1 MVRGTKAGCPIHPAL
16 FAEWVG
22 SHEPPPAL
30 VPESQ
35 ASRIAGGRITLENQG
50 FPRQID
56 VYLEL
61 QKRLDAR
68 LRSVLEEQYGLQIE
82 NIPLEIPPDLQ
93 FGELATPIAFELA
106 RKLRKA
112 PKIIAQEIVAALGSL
127 DGFARF
133 EVAGAGYINARLDR
147 AACVRLIATGESLA
161 RVSSGIHSLVEHTSI
176 NPNKAA
182 HIGHLR
188 NAILGDT
195 FVRLLR
201 AAGQKVDVQNYIDN
215 TGVQVADVVVG
226 FLHLEQSGVPGVS
239 AQEQHTLVGIKKLIV
254 YLAEQV
260 DADPTNREN
269 LFDYYCW
276 YLYARVNTWYLGLE
290 DPTGF
295 PDPFQTNAELV
306 AKRKQIRLDVLHQ
319 IETGNNEVAEIAE
332 LISTAVLRRHLET
345 MLRLGIEYDFLPRE
359 SEILHLKF
367 WNAAFEQLKQTGVLY
382 FETEGKNTGCWV
394 MTRPG
399 TESADGETDEDAKV
413 IVRSNGTVTY
423 VGKDIAYHLWK
434 FGLLGKDFGYKPFFT
449 YPNHQCWISAEHGIE
464 PHPHFGGAQA
474 IYNVIDSRQSD
485 PQANVIQAL
494 RGMGYAE
501 QAERYTHFSYEMV
514 ALTPRCADELGYNIS
529 GEDLARPYIEVSGRK
544 GFGVKADDLIDKLL
558 AATRAEVDA
567 RQTGGADAEAGRQ
580 RIAEQ
585 IAIGALRYFMLKFT
599 RNSVIAFDFKDA
611 LSFEGETGPYIQ
623 YAVVRARNIFRKAGT
638 SPEAALAEFAEL
650 SGIAPYLE
658 GESVQDI
665 WALWLRAAR
674 RTLVLEQCITT
685 SEPAYLAKHA
695 FQLAQ
700 EFNNFYHKHHILTE
714 EDPARKT
721 FLLATA
727 AVALRELVEVL
738 SWLGIESPEAM

>member
-1 MVRGTKAGCPIHPAL
+1 
-16 FAEWVG
+16 
-22 SHEPPPAL
+22 
-30 VPESQ
+30 
-35 ASRIAGGRITLENQG
+35 
-50 FPRQID
+50 

-61 QKRLDAR
+61 QKRFTEH
-68 LRSVLEEQYGLQIE
+68 LRSVLAAKYDLQLE
-82 NIPLEIPPDLQ
+82 TIPLEIPPEVK

-112 PKIIAQEIVAALGSL
+112 PKVIAAEIVAALGQL
-127 DGFARF
+127 NGFSSF
-133 EVAGAGYINARLDR
+133 EIAGAGYINAHLDR
-147 AACVRLIATGESLA
+147 AVGVRKTANAEAGSQA
-161 RVSSGIHSLVEHTSI
+161 SSGIHSLVEHTSI

-182 HIGHLR
+182 HVGHLR

-226 FLHLEQSGVPGVS
+226 FLHLEGKS
-239 AQEQHTLVGIKKLIV
+239 
-254 YLAEQV
+254 LA
-260 DADPTNREN
+260 DARLLLDELKQNGERI
-269 LFDYYCW
+269 DYYCW
-276 YLYARVNTWYLGLE
+276 DLYAKTSQWYTSGTDQE
-290 DPTGF
+290 NG
-295 PDPFQTNAELV
+295 A
-306 AKRKQIRLDVLHQ
+306 RKKLRYDTLHE
-319 IETGNNEVAEIAE
+319 IEHVGNETAAVAE

-345 MLRLGIEYDFLPRE
+345 MLRLDIEYDFLPRE

-367 WNAAFEQLKQTGVLY
+367 WESAFEQLKQTGVLY
-382 FETEGKNTGCWV
+382 FENEGKNKGCWV

-399 TESADGETDEDAKV
+399 AEIAEGDLNEDAKV

-449 YPNHQCWISAEHGIE
+449 YPDHECWISAEKGDE

-474 IYNVIDSRQSD
+474 IYNVIDARQSD

-494 RGMGYAE
+494 RGMGYTE
-501 QAERYTHFSYEMV
+501 QADRYTHFSYEMV
-514 ALTPRCADELGYNIS
+514 ALTPRCAVELGYDVS
-529 GEDLARPYIEVSGRK
+529 DEDLARPYIEVSGRK
-544 GFGVKADDLIDKLL
+544 GFGVKADDLIDKLIV
-558 AATRAEVDA
+558 ATRAEVDA
-567 RQTGGADAEAGRQ
+567 RQTGRDEAERQ
-580 RIAEQ
+580 LIAKQ

-623 YAVVRARNIFRKAGT
+623 YAVVRARNIFRKADT
-638 SPEAALAEFAEL
+638 TPEAELAKLAGLAEFGAF
-650 SGIAPYLE
+650 LE
-658 GESVQDI
+658 GEDAEDI

-674 RTLVLEQCITT
+674 RTLVLEQCIAT

-700 EFNNFYHKHHILTE
+700 EFTNFYHKHHILTE
-714 EDPARKT
+714 EEPARKT

-727 AVALRELVEVL
+727 AVALRELVLAL

>member
-1 MVRGTKAGCPIHPAL
+1 
-16 FAEWVG
+16 
-22 SHEPPPAL
+22 
-30 VPESQ
+30 
-35 ASRIAGGRITLENQG
+35 
-50 FPRQID
+50 

-61 QKRLDAR
+61 QKRFTEH
-68 LRSVLEEQYGLQIE
+68 LRSVLAAKYDLRLDT
-82 NIPLEIPPDLQ
+82 IPLEIPPELK
-93 FGELATPIAFELA
+93 FGELATPIAFELT

-112 PKIIAQEIVAALGSL
+112 PKVIAAEIVAALGPL
-127 DGFARF
+127 CGFSSF
-133 EVAGAGYINARLDR
+133 EIAGAGYINAHLDR
-147 AACVRLIATGESLA
+147 AVGVRETAGTEA
-161 RVSSGIHSLVEHTSI
+161 RSQASSGIHSLVEHTSI

-182 HIGHLR
+182 HVGHLR

-226 FLHLEQSGVPGVS
+226 FLHLEGKSL
-239 AQEQHTLVGIKKLIV
+239 ADARMLLDKLKQNGQRI
-254 YLAEQV
+254 
-260 DADPTNREN
+260 
-269 LFDYYCW
+269 DYYCW
-276 YLYARVNTWYLGLE
+276 DLYARTSQWYASGTDDENEARKKLRYATLHEIEHGGNE
-290 DPTGF
+290 T
-295 PDPFQTNAELV
+295 AEV
-306 AKRKQIRLDVLHQ
+306 
-319 IETGNNEVAEIAE
+319 AE

-345 MLRLGIEYDFLPRE
+345 MLRLDIEYDFLPRE

-367 WNAAFEQLKQTGVLY
+367 WESAFEQLKKTGVLY
-382 FETEGKNTGCWV
+382 FENEGKNKGCWV

-399 TESADGETDEDAKV
+399 AEIAEGDLNEDAKV

-449 YPNHQCWISAEHGIE
+449 YPDHECWISAEKGDE

-474 IYNVIDSRQSD
+474 IYNVIDARQSD

-494 RGMGYAE
+494 RGMGYTE
-501 QAERYTHFSYEMV
+501 QADRYTHFSYEMV
-514 ALTPRCADELGYNIS
+514 ALTPRCAVELGYDVS
-529 GEDLARPYIEVSGRK
+529 EEDLARPYIEVSGRK
-544 GFGVKADDLIDKLL
+544 GFGVKADDLIDKLIV
-558 AATRAEVDA
+558 ATRAEVDA
-567 RQTGGADAEAGRQ
+567 RQTGRDEAERQKIAG
-580 RIAEQ
+580 Q
-585 IAIGALRYFMLKFT
+585 IAIGALRHFMLKFT

-623 YAVVRARNIFRKAGT
+623 YAVVRARNIFRKAET
-638 SPEAALAEFAEL
+638 TPEAELAKLAGLAGLAEFG
-650 SGIAPYLE
+650 SFLE
-658 GESVQDI
+658 GEDAEDI

-685 SEPAYLAKHA
+685 SEPAFLAKHA

-727 AVALRELVEVL
+727 AVALRELVLAL

>member
-1 MVRGTKAGCPIHPAL
+1 M
-16 FAEWVG
+16 
-22 SHEPPPAL
+22 
-30 VPESQ
+30 
-35 ASRIAGGRITLENQG
+35 
-50 FPRQID
+50 
-56 VYLEL
+56 YLEL
-61 QKRLDAR
+61 QQRLGDR
-68 LRSVLEEQYGLQIE
+68 LRAVLKEKYDLQLE
-82 NIPLEIPPDLQ
+82 TIPLEIPPELK

-112 PKIIAQEIVAALGSL
+112 PKVIAQEIVAALAGL
-127 DGFARF
+127 DGFAGF

-147 AACVRLIATGESLA
+147 AAGVRNVAVESAAFTRKLEA
-161 RVSSGIHSLVEHTSI
+161 SCGGIHALVEHTSI

-182 HIGHLR
+182 HVGHLR

-195 FVRLLR
+195 FVRMLR

-226 FLHLEQSGVPGVS
+226 FLHLEGKS
-239 AQEQHTLVGIKKLIV
+239 
-254 YLAEQV
+254 LAEIRQLL
-260 DADPTNREN
+260 DELKSKEQRI
-269 LFDYYCW
+269 DYYCW
-276 YLYARVNTWYLGLE
+276 DLYAKTSQWYASG
-290 DPTGF
+290 T
-295 PDPFQTNAELV
+295 AEENE
-306 AKRKQIRLDVLHQ
+306 ARKKLRYATLHE
-319 IETGNNEVAEIAE
+319 IERGGNDTAEVAE

-367 WNAAFEQLKQTGVLY
+367 WEAAFEQLKKTGVLY
-382 FETEGKNTGCWV
+382 LETEGKNKGCWV

-399 TESADGETDEDAKV
+399 AETMEGETNEDAKV

-449 YPNHQCWISAEHGIE
+449 YPDHECWISTEKGEHFE
-464 PHPHFGGAQA
+464 KKHPHFGGAQA
-474 IYNVIDSRQSD
+474 IYNVIDARQSD

-494 RGMGYAE
+494 RGMGYTE
-501 QAERYTHFSYEMV
+501 QADRYTHFSYEMV
-514 ALTPRCADELGYNIS
+514 ALTPRCAVELGYEVS
-529 GEDLARPYIEVSGRK
+529 EEDLARPYIEVSGRK
-544 GFGVKADDLIDKLL
+544 GFGVKADDLIDKLI
-558 AATRAEVDA
+558 AATRAEVEA
-567 RQTGGADAEAGRQ
+567 RQTGRDEVERQ

-623 YAVVRARNIFRKAGT
+623 YAVVRARNIFRKGET
-638 SPEAALAEFAEL
+638 TPEAVLAEFAEL
-650 SGIAPYLE
+650 AEIGGYLE
-658 GESVQDI
+658 GETGEEI

-674 RTLVLEQCITT
+674 RTLVLEQCIAT
-685 SEPAYLAKHA
+685 SEPAHLAKHA

-700 EFNNFYHKHHILTE
+700 EFNNFYHRHHILSE
-714 EDPARKT
+714 EDPARKI

-727 AVALRELVEVL
+727 AVALRELVLAL

>member
-1 MVRGTKAGCPIHPAL
+1 
-16 FAEWVG
+16 
-22 SHEPPPAL
+22 
-30 VPESQ
+30 
-35 ASRIAGGRITLENQG
+35 
-50 FPRQID
+50 
-56 VYLEL
+56 VYLQL
-61 QKRLDAR
+61 QKKLGAQ
-68 LRSVLEEQYGLQIE
+68 LRAVLKEKYDLVLES
-82 NIPLEIPPDLQ
+82 IPIEIPPDLK
-93 FGELATPIAFELA
+93 FGELSTPIALQLA
-106 RKLRKA
+106 RTLRKA
-112 PKIIAQEIVAALGSL
+112 PKAIAQEIVAALGTVE
-127 DGFARF
+127 GFAGF

-147 AACVRLIATGESLA
+147 AAGVAAIAGGALSQAPKGEGPGA
-161 RVSSGIHSLVEHTSI
+161 PRVHSLVEHTSI

-182 HIGHLR
+182 HVGHLR

-226 FLHLEQSGVPGVS
+226 FLYLEGKSL
-239 AQEQHTLVGIKKLIV
+239 AQVRDLLTFLKFEGTRI
-254 YLAEQV
+254 
-260 DADPTNREN
+260 
-269 LFDYYCW
+269 DYYCW
-276 YLYARVNTWYLGLE
+276 DLYAKTSQWYEQGSPE
-290 DPTGF
+290 E
-295 PDPFQTNAELV
+295 NA
-306 AKRKQIRLDVLHQ
+306 ARKALRYATLHE
-319 IETGNNEVAEIAE
+319 IEHGGNETAEVAE

-345 MLRLGIEYDFLPRE
+345 MLRLDIEYDFLPRE

-367 WNAAFEQLKQTGVLY
+367 WEAAFEQLKQTGVLY
-382 FETEGKNTGCWV
+382 FETEGKNKGCWV

-399 TESADGETDEDAKV
+399 ADVTEGETNEDAKV

-434 FGLLGKDFGYKPFFT
+434 FGLLGKDFGYKPFFS
-449 YPNHQCWISAEHGIE
+449 YPDHECWISTEHGE
-464 PHPHFGGAQA
+464 ENHPHFGGAQA
-474 IYNVIDSRQSD
+474 IYNVIDARQSD

-494 RGMGYAE
+494 RGTGHAE
-501 QAERYTHFSYEMV
+501 QADRYTHFSYEMV
-514 ALTPRCADELGYNIS
+514 ALTPRCAEELGYAVS
-529 GEDLARPYIEVSGRK
+529 DEDKARPYIEVSGRK
-544 GFGVKADDLIDKLL
+544 GFGVKADDLIDKLI

-567 RQTGGADAEAGRQ
+567 RQTGRDEAERQ

-623 YAVVRARNIFRKAGT
+623 YAVVRARNIFRKAGM
-638 SPEAALAEFAEL
+638 SAEAVLGEFAEL
-650 SGIAPYLE
+650 ASGGLGSYLAGDAE
-658 GESVQDI
+658 DI
-665 WALWLRAAR
+665 WALWLRAGR
-674 RTLVLEQCITT
+674 RAMMLEQCIAT

>member
-1 MVRGTKAGCPIHPAL
+1 
-16 FAEWVG
+16 
-22 SHEPPPAL
+22 
-30 VPESQ
+30 
-35 ASRIAGGRITLENQG
+35 
-50 FPRQID
+50 
-56 VYLEL
+56 VYLEI
-61 QKRLDAR
+61 QKRFESH
-68 LRSVLEEQYGLQIE
+68 LRQVLATKYDLQVE
-82 NIPLEIPPDLQ
+82 NIPLETPPDLQ

-112 PKIIAQEIVAALGSL
+112 PKIIAQEIVAALGHL
-127 DGFARF
+127 DGFSSF
-133 EVAGAGYINARLDR
+133 DVAGAGYINARLDR
-147 AACVRLIATGESLA
+147 AAGVRRTALQEPKH
-161 RVSSGIHSLVEHTSI
+161 SSKRLLHVMVEHTSI

-182 HIGHLR
+182 HVGHLR

-201 AAGQKVDVQNYIDN
+201 AVGQKVDVQNYIDN

-226 FLHLEQSGVPGVS
+226 FLHLEQSGIPGVS
-239 AQEQHTLVGIKKLIV
+239 TAEQHTLAGIKKLMA
-254 YLAEQV
+254 YLAKEV
-260 DADPTNREN
+260 EVNPSNREN

-276 YLYARVNTWYLGLE
+276 YLYARVNVWYE
-290 DPTGF
+290 AFEGF
-295 PDPFQTNAELV
+295 DQNLKKHTE
-306 AKRKQIRLDVLHQ
+306 RKQIRLDVLHQ
-319 IETGNNEVAEIAE
+319 IEAGNNEVAEMAE

-359 SEILHLKF
+359 SEILHLNF
-367 WNAAFEQLKQTGVLY
+367 WDAAFVKMQKAGVLRK
-382 FETEGKNTGCWV
+382 ETQGKNTGCWV

-399 TESADGETDEDAKV
+399 SKALEGETDEDAKV

-449 YPNHQCWISAEHGIE
+449 YPGHECWISAEKGDE

-474 IYNVIDSRQSD
+474 IYNVIDARQSD

-494 RGMGYAE
+494 RGMGYTD
-501 QAERYTHFSYEMV
+501 QADRYTHFSYEMV
-514 ALTPRCADELGYNIS
+514 ALTPRCAVELGYDVS
-529 GEDLARPYIEVSGRK
+529 EEDQARPYIEVSGRK
-544 GFGVKADDLIDKLL
+544 GFGVKADDLIDKLI

-567 RQTGGADAEAGRQ
+567 RQTGRGEAERQ
-580 RIAEQ
+580 RIAKQ

-623 YAVVRARNIFRKAGT
+623 YAVVRARNIFRKAETTPEEVLVAIAAIDPTNYLAG
-638 SPEAALAEFAEL
+638 EAA
-650 SGIAPYLE
+650 G
-658 GESVQDI
+658 DI
-665 WALWLRAAR
+665 WALWLRASR
-674 RTLVLEQCITT
+674 RTMVLEQCIST

-727 AVALRELVEVL
+727 AVALRELVLAL

>member
-1 MVRGTKAGCPIHPAL
+1 
-16 FAEWVG
+16 
-22 SHEPPPAL
+22 
-30 VPESQ
+30 
-35 ASRIAGGRITLENQG
+35 
-50 FPRQID
+50 

-61 QKRLDAR
+61 QKRL
-68 LRSVLEEQYGLQIE
+68 VE
-82 NIPLEIPPDLQ
+82 NIRGVLRAKYELEVETIPVEIPPDLK

-112 PKIIAQEIVAALGSL
+112 PKVIAQEIVAALGGV
-127 DGFARF
+127 DGFAGF
-133 EVAGAGYINARLDR
+133 EVAGAGYINARFDR
-147 AACVRLIATGESLA
+147 AAGVRSVGFSEGRPPSTQG
-161 RVSSGIHSLVEHTSI
+161 HSLVEHTSI

-188 NAILGDT
+188 NGILGDT

-226 FLHLEQSGVPGVS
+226 FLHLEGKSLAEVR
-239 AQEQHTLVGIKKLIV
+239 TLVEDLNQNQERI
-254 YLAEQV
+254 
-260 DADPTNREN
+260 D
-269 LFDYYCW
+269 FYCW
-276 YLYARVNTWYLGLE
+276 DLYARTSQWYDEGSE
-290 DPTGF
+290 
-295 PDPFQTNAELV
+295 QENA
-306 AKRKQIRLDVLHQ
+306 ARKKLRYDTLHQ
-319 IETGNNEVAEIAE
+319 IEAGGNETAQVAE

-345 MLRLGIEYDFLPRE
+345 MLRLDIEYDFLPRE

-367 WNAAFEQLKQTGVLY
+367 WDAAFGQLKQTGVLY
-382 FETEGKNTGCWV
+382 FETEGKNKGCWV
-394 MTRPG
+394 MRRPG
-399 TESADGETDEDAKV
+399 AATVEGELDEDAKV

-434 FGLLGKDFGYKPFFT
+434 FGLLGRDFGYKQFFR
-449 YPNHQCWISAEHGIE
+449 YPKHECWISTEHGVE

-494 RGMGYAE
+494 RGMGHTE
-501 QAERYTHFSYEMV
+501 QADRYTHFSYEMV
-514 ALTPRCADELGYNIS
+514 ALTPRCAVDLGYTVS
-529 GEDLARPYIEVSGRK
+529 EEDLGRPYIEVSGRK
-544 GFGVKADDLIDKLL
+544 GFGVKADDLIDKLI

-567 RQTGGADAEAGRQ
+567 RQTGRDEAERL

-611 LSFEGETGPYIQ
+611 LSFEGETGPYCQ
-623 YAVVRARNIFRKAGT
+623 YAVVRIRNIFRKGNT
-638 SPEAALAEFAEL
+638 TPEAELAGLAALMQSNPGALAN
-650 SGIAPYLE
+650 YLGGDANE
-658 GESVQDI
+658 DI
-665 WALWLRAAR
+665 WSLWLRAGR
-674 RTLVLEQCITT
+674 RAMVLDQCIAT

-700 EFNNFYHKHHILTE
+700 EFSNFYHHHHILTE

-727 AVALRELVEVL
+727 AVTLRELVTVL

>member
-1 MVRGTKAGCPIHPAL
+1 M
-16 FAEWVG
+16 
-22 SHEPPPAL
+22 
-30 VPESQ
+30 
-35 ASRIAGGRITLENQG
+35 
-50 FPRQID
+50 
-56 VYLEL
+56 YLEL
-61 QKRLDAR
+61 QNRLAAR
-68 LRSVLEEQYGLQIE
+68 LRSVLEVKYNLQLE
-82 NIPLEIPPDLQ
+82 TIPVEIPPDLQ

-112 PKIIAQEIVAALGSL
+112 PKIIAQEIVAALGEL
-127 DGFARF
+127 QGFAGF

-147 AACVRLIATGESLA
+147 AACARLVAGGEGLNRASTGL
-161 RVSSGIHSLVEHTSI
+161 HSLVEHTSI

-226 FLHLEQSGVPGVS
+226 YLHLEGQSF
-239 AQEQHTLVGIKKLIV
+239 T
-254 YLAEQV
+254 QV
-260 DADPTNREN
+260 RQLLEDLKRKGERV
-269 LFDYYCW
+269 DYYCW
-276 YLYARVNTWYLGLE
+276 DLYARTSQWYEQGSE
-290 DPTGF
+290 EE
-295 PDPFQTNAELV
+295 NA
-306 AKRKQIRLDVLHQ
+306 ARKKLRYATLHE
-319 IETGNNEVAEIAE
+319 IEQGGNETAEVAE
-332 LISTAVLRRHLET
+332 LISTAVLKRHLET
-345 MLRLGIEYDFLPRE
+345 MLRLDIEYDFLPRE

-367 WNAAFEQLKQTGVLY
+367 WEAAFEQLKQTGVLY
-382 FETEGKNTGCWV
+382 FETEGKNKGCWV

-399 TESADGETDEDAKV
+399 AETTDGETDEDAKV

-434 FGLLGKDFGYKPFFT
+434 FGLLGRDFGYKPFFT
-449 YPNHQCWISAEHGIE
+449 YPNHECWISAEKGDE

-494 RGMGYAE
+494 RGMGHAE
-501 QAERYTHFSYEMV
+501 QADRYTHFGYEMV
-514 ALTPRCADELGYNIS
+514 ALTPRCAVELGYEVS
-529 GEDLARPYIEVSGRK
+529 QEDLARPYIEVSGRK
-544 GFGVKADDLIDKLL
+544 GFGVKADDLIDKLI

-567 RQTGGADAEAGRQ
+567 RQTGRDEAEREQ
-580 RIAEQ
+580 IAKQ

-623 YAVVRARNIFRKAGT
+623 YAVVRTRNIFRKAGT
-638 SPEAALAEFAEL
+638 TPEAALAEL
-650 SGIAPYLE
+650 TGIDVAPYLQ
-658 GESVQDI
+658 GEDAEDI

-674 RTLVLEQCITT
+674 RTLVLEQCIAT

-700 EFNNFYHKHHILTE
+700 EFNNFYHRHHILTE

-727 AVALRELVEVL
+727 AVALRELVVAL

>member
-1 MVRGTKAGCPIHPAL
+1 M
-16 FAEWVG
+16 
-22 SHEPPPAL
+22 
-30 VPESQ
+30 
-35 ASRIAGGRITLENQG
+35 
-50 FPRQID
+50 
-56 VYLEL
+56 YLEL
-61 QKRLDAR
+61 QNRLAAH
-68 LRSVLEEQYGLQIE
+68 LRSVLQAKYDLQLE
-82 NIPLEIPPDLQ
+82 TIPIEIPPDLR

-112 PKIIAQEIVAALGSL
+112 PKMIAQEIVAALGAL
-127 DGFARF
+127 QGFAGF

-147 AACVRLIATGESLA
+147 ATGVRTVAVGESLA
-161 RVSSGIHSLVEHTSI
+161 TVASGLHSLVEHTSI

-201 AAGQKVDVQNYIDN
+201 ATGQKVDVQNYIDN

-226 FLHLEQSGVPGVS
+226 FLHLEGMSLAAVR
-239 AQEQHTLVGIKKLIV
+239 ALLVELKEK
-254 YLAEQV
+254 
-260 DADPTNREN
+260 RERID
-269 LFDYYCW
+269 FFCW
-276 YLYARVNTWYLGLE
+276 DLYARTSQWYEQGTE
-290 DPTGF
+290 EE
-295 PDPFQTNAELV
+295 NA
-306 AKRKQIRLDVLHQ
+306 ARKKFRYATLHE
-319 IETGNNEVAEIAE
+319 IEQGGNETAEVAE

-345 MLRLGIEYDFLPRE
+345 MLRLDIEYDFLPRE

-367 WNAAFEQLKQTGVLY
+367 WDLAFEQLKQTGVLY
-382 FETEGKNTGCWV
+382 FETDGKNKGCWV

-399 TESADGETDEDAKV
+399 AETTEGETNEDAKV
-413 IVRSNGTVTY
+413 IVRSNGMVTY

-434 FGLLGKDFGYKPFFT
+434 FGLLGRDFGYKPFFT
-449 YPNHQCWISAEHGIE
+449 YPNHECWISAEKGDE

-474 IYNVIDSRQSD
+474 IYNVIDTRQSD

-494 RGMGYAE
+494 RGMGHTSEADH
-501 QAERYTHFSYEMV
+501 YTHFSYEMV
-514 ALTPRCADELGYNIS
+514 ALTPRCAVELGYNVS
-529 GEDLARPYIEVSGRK
+529 DEDLARPYIEVSGRK
-544 GFGVKADDLIDKLL
+544 GFGVKADDLIDKLI

-567 RQTGGADAEAGRQ
+567 RQTGRDETERQ

-599 RNSVIAFDFKDA
+599 RNSVIAFDFKDT

-623 YAVVRARNIFRKAGT
+623 YAVVRVRNIFRKAGT
-638 SPEAALAEFAEL
+638 TPEAVLAQFAEL
-650 SGIAPYLE
+650 ASGDIGSYLT
-658 GESVQDI
+658 GEAEEDI
-665 WALWLRAAR
+665 WALWLRAGR
-674 RTLVLEQCITT
+674 RTLVLDQCIAT

-714 EDPARKT
+714 EDAARKT

-727 AVALRELVEVL
+727 AIALRELVTVL
-738 SWLGIESPEAM
+738 GWLGIESPEAM